1 MAKTR
6 PYLFYDVVVSICST
20 CYRKVEGKTVF
31 QDDKVFL
38 LKRCP
43 EHGSE
48 KILIADDVDYYR
60 RCREIFIKPPEMP
73 LVYNTPVKWGCPYDC
88 GLCTDHEQHSCLTLV
103 EVCDYCNLRCPV
115 CYASSGPERQQFRSL
130 DQIEKMLDAVVRN
143 EGHPDVVQLSGG
155 EPTVHPNFFEIV
167 EMAKARPIRHLMVN
181 TNGVRI
187 AQEEDFVKRLAE
199 VKEDLEIYLQW
210 DSFER
215 EPLMQ
220 LRDADLRRI
229 REQAIEHLNRYNIST
244 NLVVT
249 LKKGLNDHEIGKT
262 IDYALKQ
269 PCVRGVTFQPI
280 QDAGRLESWL
290 PEESQTNCHPERS
303 MTSGEAGSHA
313 QSRDPVS
320 PAGKYVRNFNP
331 ATDRL
336 TLTEVRRKILEQT
349 SVFKPE
355 DVIPVPCHP
364 DSLAMAYA
372 LKLNGKVTP
381 LTSMIP
387 PEVLINGAK
396 NTILYEQEPAVRDG
410 LFKLFA
416 TNHSPQSQAGTL
428 RELLC
433 CLPKVWVPNELTTDH
448 VETAASPVPPTPNCH
463 PERSMNSGEAGSHAQ
478 SRDPVSPLTYEN
490 IFRIIIMQFIDA
502 HSFDV
507 RSVKKTCVHIVH
519 PDGRLIPFDTYNLF
533 YRDDLEQTRLAPLR
547 NSAEA
552 AANSFRRNDLIVAR
566 QFTGGEPE
574 QQ

>member
-6 PYLFYDVVVSICST
+6 PYLFYDVAISICST
-20 CYRKVEGKTVF
+20 CYQRVFAKTIF
-31 QDDKVFL
+31 QDGNVYL

-43 EHGSE
+43 QHGHE
-48 KILIADDVDYYR
+48 RVLIADDVDYYR
-60 RCREIFIKPPEMP
+60 RSREVFIKPPEMP
-73 LVYNTPVKWGCPYDC
+73 LVYNTPIKWGCPYDC
-88 GLCTDHEQHSCLTLV
+88 GLCTDHEQHSCLTLI
-103 EVCDYCNLRCPV
+103 EICDYCNLRCPV
-115 CYASSGPERQQFRSL
+115 CYAASGPERQQFRTL
-130 DQIEKMLDAVVRN
+130 PQIEKMLDAVVRN

-155 EPTVHPNFFEIV
+155 EPTMHPDFFTIV
-167 EMAKARPIRHLMVN
+167 EMAKARPIKHLMLN

-187 AQEEDFVKRLAE
+187 AQDEDFVKRLAE
-199 VKEDLEIYLQW
+199 VRDDFEVYLQF

-220 LRDADLRRI
+220 LRGADLRRI
-229 REQAIEHLNRYNIST
+229 REDALEKLNRYNIST

-262 IDYALKQ
+262 IDYALQQ

-280 QDAGRLESWL
+280 QDAGRLETWFPDDSIDEGAPSFSRSLREGGEFDAPEITPDPGAPLL
-290 PEESQTNCHPERS
+290 PGVGRS
-303 MTSGEAGSHA
+303 GDFDFPAVGTDHRSTTSAKT
-313 QSRDPVS
+313 
-320 PAGKYVRNFNP
+320 GKYVRNFNP

-349 SVFKPE
+349 NVFRPE
-355 DVIPVPCHP
+355 DIIPVPCHP

-387 PEVLINGAK
+387 PEVLINGAA
-396 NTILYEQEPAVRDG
+396 NTILYEQNEAVREN

-416 TNHSPQSQAGTL
+416 TNHSPRSGAGTL

-433 CLPKVWVPNELTTDH
+433 CLPKVWIPDEVTTNH
-448 VETAASPVPPTPNCH
+448 VETAASAVPPA
-463 PERSMNSGEAGSHAQ
+463 RSAAE
-478 SRDPVSPLTYEN
+478 VSKIPPQPPLTYEN
-490 IFRIIIMQFIDA
+490 IFRVIIMQFIDA

-533 YRDDLEQTRLAPLR
+533 YRDNLEQTRLAPLR
-547 NSAEA
+547 ARAEFA
-552 AANSFRRNDLIVAR
+552 VS
-566 QFTGGEPE
+566 PM
-574 QQ
+574 